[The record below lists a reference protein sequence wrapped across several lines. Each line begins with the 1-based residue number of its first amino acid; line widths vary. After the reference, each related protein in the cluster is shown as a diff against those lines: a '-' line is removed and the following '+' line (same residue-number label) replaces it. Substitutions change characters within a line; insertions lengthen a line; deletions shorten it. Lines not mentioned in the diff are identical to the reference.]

1 LSNPLDQLCELYG
14 VLPGYHDIW
23 GNSHHASEFGKR
35 ALLGAMGVPAN
46 NDDEVAASLHARE
59 RDRWKSPLPPVLV
72 LREPLPETLTE
83 TLTERDRPCPVPY
96 RVAFAL
102 PITEDRVSYRWHL
115 RRESGSEDSGEFIP
129 ESMQELERGH
139 LDGQEFVR
147 RALPLNLQ
155 IEQGYHRFAVER
167 VDSRGVGAE
176 MQLIIAPA
184 TCYQP
189 PALQGEGRGWGFAV
203 QLYAVRSERNYGMG
217 DLGDLRRLVE
227 VCAEAGGSTLL
238 LNPLH
243 ALFPD
248 APEHASPYSPSS
260 RAWFNP
266 LYLDVEAIPD
276 FTESE
281 EVRSLVLAPQ
291 FQAQL
296 RALRATE
303 QVDYRG
309 VAEVKSTVCNR
320 LYQHFRTVHL
330 MKNTDRACVF
340 RAFQSEHGG
349 SLRKQ
354 ALFEALQEHFRSQD
368 NATWGWPVW
377 PEPCRDPGAP
387 EVAAFCEAHLERVE
401 YFEYLQ
407 WQASMQLGAVRT
419 RSRELGLG
427 IGIMLDLAIGV
438 AEGGGATWTHRELYA
453 LDASAGAP
461 PDDFNRLGQNWGLP
475 PWVPHRL
482 TALAYAPFIETL
494 RANMRHSGA
503 LRKDH
508 IMGLYR
514 LFWVPRGQ
522 SASEGAYVRYP
533 FEDMLGI
540 LALESQRNRCLVVG
554 EDLGT
559 VPNEVR
565 EALHPMNVM
574 STRLLYFE
582 RRDDGR
588 LKPPQEYPA
597 NAVVAATTHDLPTLA
612 GFWQGLDIDLRDRL
626 HLFPNEETRNGQ
638 IVERAAD
645 RAQLLVAL
653 ESLSLLPPGTG
664 VHQVGFPEMT
674 PELASAVYT
683 YLAQAPSKLLLVQM
697 EDGFGVREQPNLPGA
712 GIADYPSWRLKLPL
726 NLEEWP
732 QNPYLQGI
740 ARALR
745 HERPVPQAPSA
756 GTEPARPGIRLSIP
770 RATYRLQLNRDFS
783 LRQAAQL
790 IPYLDELGISHC
802 YLSPVLKARPGS
814 QHGYDITDHS
824 SLNPEVATLAEFE
837 AFSADLKRHGMGQIL
852 DVVPNHMC
860 VTGADNGWWLDVLE
874 NGPMSRFAGY
884 FDIDWYV
891 TGKHVPGRVLLPV
904 LGDHYG
910 VVLANGELKL
920 AFDCEQG
927 SFSVFYYEHRFPVDP
942 REYPRILGH
951 GLERLKMRMGEENP
965 EFLELQSLM
974 TAFGHLPLRDNVSP
988 EAVTERA
995 RDKEIHKRHLASLC
1009 ALGADIAQFIQENV
1023 AEFNGGGANG
1033 ARNFDL
1039 LHELLETQSYRL
1051 AFWRAAADEINYR
1064 RFFDINE
1071 LAALRMDNPEAF
1083 ESTHRL
1089 VRELLAGGHVDGL
1102 RIDHPDGLYAPKEY
1116 FERLQAMAA
1125 GVSTRDPKS
1134 AGIPGT
1140 PGTSGVSGD
1149 GGDRPDST
1157 RPLYIVV
1164 EKILASY
1171 EQLPQSWPVHGTT
1184 GYDFAAI
1191 CTGLFVDIRAADRF
1205 SRIYQGFIGTQL
1217 DFGAMVRSNKHLI
1230 MERAL
1235 AGELQVLA
1243 AQLTRISKGDRNA
1256 CDFTFNSL
1264 RSALAQIV
1272 SNFPVYR
1279 TYVADCA
1286 SSADDAR
1293 YVNWAVGIAKKRSNA
1308 PDPSIFDFIQDVL
1321 LARQAKGKSEAYQNA
1336 VCAFA
1341 MKFQQYTSPV
1351 MAKAMED
1358 TTFYQY
1364 NRLVSLN
1371 EVGTEPN
1378 RFGVSL
1384 AAFHRANQARALRW
1398 PDAMLSTSSHDNKR
1412 SEDVR
1417 ARISVLSEIPDQ
1429 WNLVLSRWRKLNR
1442 RNRHKLD
1449 KGEGHAPSRNDEYL
1463 LYQVLLGIWPFEAPS
1478 ELDEGTLAQ
1487 LRERLAAYMLKA
1499 AREAKMHSSWTN
1511 PNGEYEAAIQD
1522 FVHALLSSQPTNLFL
1537 SDFLPF
1543 QQKIARRGAF
1553 NSLSQVLLK
1562 LTSPGVPDLYQG
1574 NEMWDFSL
1582 VDPDNRRAVDYD
1594 KRRASLRAVKTMNA
1608 LEGPARCA
1616 QRLLENMQDGHIK
1629 LYLTWKTLALRRE
1642 REPLFRRGEYLALKT
1657 GGGRAEHVCAFARRN
1672 GNEMLLVAVPRLFDA
1687 LLRGEGDGRD
1697 IPVGERLWSDTWLE
1711 LPPDLDPVPEQWIN
1725 ALTDETV
1732 LTRTLKEG
1740 EKRGLELAE
1749 LFRTFPYALLTP
1761 LPGQPKTPARTA
1773 G

>member
-35 ALLGAMGVPAN
+35 TLLGAMGVPAN
-46 NDDEVAASLHARE
+46 NDDEVAASLHACE
-59 RDRWKSPLPPVLV
+59 RDRWKKPLPPVLV
-72 LREPLPETLTE
+72 LRETLPETLTE
-83 TLTERDRPCPVPY
+83 TQTERGQPYPVLY

-102 PITEDRVSYRWHL
+102 PISEDRVPYRWHL

-129 ESMQELERGH
+129 EGMQELERGH

-155 IEQGYHRFAVER
+155 IEQGYHRFALER
-167 VDSRGVGAE
+167 ADHRGIIAE

-227 VCAEAGGSTLL
+227 FCAEGGGSTLL

-276 FTESE
+276 FMESE

-296 RALRATE
+296 RALRAAE

-320 LYQHFRTVHL
+320 LYQHFRAVHL
-330 MKNTDRACVF
+330 MENTDRARAF
-340 RAFQSEHGG
+340 RAFQSEHGQ

-354 ALFEALQEHFRSQD
+354 ALFEALQEHFRAQD

-407 WQASMQLGAVRT
+407 WQTSMQLWAVRT

-427 IGIMLDLAIGV
+427 IGVMLDLAIGV

-482 TALAYAPFIETL
+482 TALAYAPFVETL
-494 RANMRHSGA
+494 RANMRNSGA

-522 SASEGAYVRYP
+522 SATEGAYVRYP

-540 LALESQRNRCLVVG
+540 LALESQRNRCLVIG

-588 LKPPQEYPA
+588 LKLPQEYPA
-597 NAVVAATTHDLPTLA
+597 NAVAAATTHDLPTLA
-612 GFWQGLDIDLRDRL
+612 GFWQGLDIDLRERL
-626 HLFPNEETRNGQ
+626 HLFPNEEARNGQ

-653 ESLSLLPPGTG
+653 ESLGLLPPGTG

-745 HERPVPQAPSA
+745 HERPAPQAPSS
-756 GTEPARPGIRLSIP
+756 GTEPARPGIKLSIP

-783 LRQAAQL
+783 LEQAAQL

-802 YLSPVLKARPGS
+802 YLSPILKARPGS

-837 AFSADLKRHGMGQIL
+837 AFSADLKRRGMGQIL

-927 SFSVFYYEHRFPVDP
+927 SFSVFYYEHRFPIDP

-951 GLERLKMRMGEENP
+951 GLERLKTRMGEENSD
-965 EFLELQSLM
+965 FLGLQSLM

-995 RDKEIHKRHLASLC
+995 RDKEIHKRQLASLC
-1009 ALGADIAQFIQENV
+1009 AMSADIAQFIQENV
-1023 AEFNGGGANG
+1023 AEFSGGGANG

-1039 LHELLETQSYRL
+1039 LHELLETQAYRL

-1071 LAALRMDNPEAF
+1071 LAALRMDNPEVF

-1089 VRELLAGGHVDGL
+1089 VRDLLAGGHVDGL

-1125 GVSTRDPKS
+1125 GVSTRGDSKP
-1134 AGIPGT
+1134 AGT
-1140 PGTSGVSGD
+1140 TGTSGDGGDGGD
-1149 GGDRPDST
+1149 GGDRPDSRDNT

-1171 EQLPQSWPVHGTT
+1171 EHLPQSWPVHGTT
-1184 GYDFAAI
+1184 GYDFAAVS
-1191 CTGLFVDIRAADRF
+1191 TGLFVDTRAADRF
-1205 SRIYQGFIGTQL
+1205 SRIYQGFIGEQL

-1243 AQLTRISKGDRNA
+1243 AQLARISKGDRNA

-1279 TYVADCA
+1279 TYVANCA
-1286 SSADDAR
+1286 SSPDDAR
-1293 YVNWAVGIAKKRSNA
+1293 YVNWAVGIAKKRSHA

-1378 RFGVSL
+1378 RFGVSP
-1384 AAFHRANQARALRW
+1384 AAFHRANQARAIRW

-1417 ARISVLSEIPDQ
+1417 ARISVLSEVPDQ

-1442 RNRHKLD
+1442 RNRRKVD
-1449 KGEGHAPSRNDEYL
+1449 TGHAPSRNDEYL
-1463 LYQVLLGIWPFEAPS
+1463 LYQVLLGIWPSETPD
-1478 ELDEGTLAQ
+1478 ELDERILAP
-1487 LRERLAAYMLKA
+1487 LGERLAAFMLKA
-1499 AREAKMHSSWTN
+1499 AREAKVHSSWTN
-1511 PNGEYEAAIQD
+1511 PNSEYEAATQD
-1522 FVHALLSSQPTNLFL
+1522 FVRALLSSQPTNLFL
-1537 SDFLPF
+1537 PDFLPF

-1562 LTSPGVPDLYQG
+1562 LTSPGVPDIYQG

-1582 VDPDNRRAVDYD
+1582 VDPDNRRAVDYEA
-1594 KRRASLRAVKTMNA
+1594 RRSALRAIRKMQVEN
-1608 LEGPARCA
+1608 PADCA
-1616 QRLLENMQDGHIK
+1616 QRLLENMQDGRIK
-1629 LYLTWKTLALRRE
+1629 LYLTWKTLAFRRE
-1642 REPLFRRGEYLALKT
+1642 RERLFRRGEYLPLKT
-1657 GGGRAEHVCAFARRN
+1657 GGGRAEHVCAFARRD
-1672 GNEMLLVAVPRLFDA
+1672 GNEILLVVVPRLFDV
-1687 LLRGEGDGRD
+1687 LLKDEGNGRD
-1697 IPVGERLWSDTWLE
+1697 IPIGESVWTDTWLE
-1711 LPPDLDPVPEQWIN
+1711 LPPDLDPLPEQWIN
-1725 ALTDETV
+1725 VLTGETV
-1732 LTRTLKEG
+1732 LTRVLNEG
-1740 EKRGLELAE
+1740 EKRDLELAR

-1761 LPGQPKTPARTA
+1761 LPGQPRRQP
-1773 G
+1773 

>member
-1 LSNPLDQLCELYG
+1 LSNSLDQLCDVYG
-14 VLPGYHDIW
+14 VSPEYNDIW
-23 GNSHHASEFGKR
+23 GNSHHASESAKR
-35 ALLGAMGVPAN
+35 ALLAAMGVPAN
-46 NDDEVAASLHARE
+46 DEEEIAASLHAFE
-59 RDRWKSPLPPVLV
+59 RGRWKNPLPPVLV

-83 TLTERDRPCPVPY
+83 PEQPYPGPY
-96 RVAFAL
+96 RVALAL
-102 PITEDRVSYRWHL
+102 PVTEDKVPYRWHL
-115 RRESGSEDSGEFIP
+115 RGESGSEDWGEFIP
-129 ESMQELERGH
+129 ERMEEVERRH
-139 LDGQEFVR
+139 LNGQEFVR
-147 RALPLNLQ
+147 RMLPLNLA
-155 IEQGYHRFAVER
+155 IEQGYHRFAIER
-167 VDSRGVGAE
+167 ADGHGVSGE

-184 TCYQP
+184 TCYEP
-189 PALQGEGRGWGFAV
+189 PVLQGEGRAWGFAL

-227 VCAEAGGSTLL
+227 FCAEGGGGTLL

-266 LYLDVEAIPD
+266 LYLDIEAIPD
-276 FTESE
+276 FAESD

-296 RALRATE
+296 RALRASE

-309 VAEVKSTVCNR
+309 VAEVKSNLFNR
-320 LYQHFRTVHL
+320 LYRHFRTVHL
-330 MKNTDRACVF
+330 TENTERGRAF
-340 RAFQSEHGG
+340 RAFQSEHGQ

-354 ALFEALQEHFRSQD
+354 ALFEALQEHFRAQD
-368 NATWGWPVW
+368 SAAWGWPVW
-377 PEPCRDPGAP
+377 PEPWRDPGAP
-387 EVAAFCEAHLERVE
+387 EVAAFCDARLERVE

-407 WQASMQLGAVRT
+407 WQASMQLEAVGT

-427 IGIMLDLAIGV
+427 VGVMLDLAIGV
-438 AEGGGATWTHRELYA
+438 AEGGGATWTHRGLYA
-453 LDASAGAP
+453 LDANVGAP

-475 PWVPHRL
+475 PWIPHQL
-482 TALAYAPFIETL
+482 TALAYAPFVETL
-494 RANMRHSGA
+494 RANMRYSGA

-522 SASEGAYVRYP
+522 SAAEGAYVRYP

-540 LALESQRNRCLVVG
+540 LALESQRNQCLVVG

-565 EALHPMNVM
+565 EALQPMKVM

-588 LKPPQEYPA
+588 LKPPQEYPVDA
-597 NAVVAATTHDLPTLA
+597 VAAVTTHDLPTLA
-612 GFWQGLDIDLRDRL
+612 GFWQGLDIDLRDGL
-626 HLFPNEETRNGQ
+626 HLFPDEEVRNRQ

-653 ESLSLLPPGTG
+653 ESQGVLPVLSEGTG
-664 VHQVGFPEMT
+664 LHQVSFPEMT
-674 PELASAVYT
+674 AELAAAVYT

-697 EDGFGVREQPNLPGA
+697 EDAFGVRQQPNLPGA
-712 GIADYPSWRLKLPL
+712 ADDAYPSWRLKLPL

-732 QNPYLQGI
+732 QSPYMQGI
-740 ARALR
+740 VRALR
-745 HERPVPQAPSA
+745 RERPVPQAPAA
-756 GTEPARPGIRLSIP
+756 GAELTRKGVKLSIP
-770 RATYRLQLNRDFS
+770 RATYRLQLNRDFN

-802 YLSPVLKARPGS
+802 YLSPILKARPGS

-824 SLNPEVATLAEFE
+824 SLNPEVATLADFE
-837 AFSADLKRHGMGQIL
+837 AFSSALKRRGMGQIL

-874 NGPMSRFAGY
+874 NGPASRFAGY

-891 TGKHVPGRVLLPV
+891 TGENVPGRVLLPL

-910 VVLANGELKL
+910 VVLENGDLKL
-920 AFDCEQG
+920 AFDGEQG

-951 GLERLKMRMGEENP
+951 ALERLKTRMGEQQP
-965 EFLELQSLM
+965 EFLALQSLM
-974 TAFGHLPLRDNVSP
+974 TAFSHLPLRDNGTP

-1009 ALGADIAQFIQENV
+1009 VLSADVTQFIQENTS
-1023 AEFNGGGANG
+1023 AFNGGGLNG

-1039 LHELLETQSYRL
+1039 LHELLEVQSYRL

-1064 RFFDINE
+1064 RFFDVNE
-1071 LAALRMDNPEAF
+1071 LAALRMDNPEVF
-1083 ESTHRL
+1083 ESTHKLLRD
-1089 VRELLAGGHVDGL
+1089 LLAAGHVDGL

-1125 GVSTRDPKS
+1125 AIFPRDPEP
-1134 AGIPGT
+1134 AGTG
-1140 PGTSGVSGD
+1140 GAAGDSGD
-1149 GGDRPDST
+1149 SRDST

-1171 EQLPQSWPVHGTT
+1171 EHLPHSWPVHGTT
-1184 GYDFAAI
+1184 GYDFAAV
-1191 CTGLFVDIRAADRF
+1191 CTGLFVDTRAADRF
-1205 SRIYQGFIGTQL
+1205 TRIYQGFIGAHL
-1217 DFGAMVRSNKHLI
+1217 DFDSMVRANKHLI

-1243 AQLTRISKGDRNA
+1243 TQLARIAKGDRNA
-1256 CDFTFNSL
+1256 CDFTFNSQ

-1279 TYVADCA
+1279 TYVAGCE
-1286 SSADDAR
+1286 SSAEDAR
-1293 YVNWAVGIAKKRSNA
+1293 YVNWAVGIAKKRSDA

-1321 LARQAKGKSEAYQNA
+1321 LAGQAKGKSEAYQNA
-1336 VCAFA
+1336 VCTFA

-1371 EVGTEPN
+1371 EVGSEPN

-1384 AAFHRANQARALRW
+1384 AAFHRENQARATRW
-1398 PDAMLSTSSHDNKR
+1398 PNAMLATSSHDNKR

-1442 RNRHKLD
+1442 RNRHRLD
-1449 KGEGHAPSRNDEYL
+1449 KGHAPSRNDEYL
-1463 LYQVLLGIWPFEAPS
+1463 LYQVLLGIWPFETPDDAALA
-1478 ELDEGTLAQ
+1478 ELQ
-1487 LRERLAAYMLKA
+1487 ERVAAYMLKA
-1499 AREAKMHSSWTN
+1499 GREAKVHSSWTN
-1511 PNGEYEAAIQD
+1511 PNSEYEAATQE
-1522 FVHALLSSQPTNLFL
+1522 FVRALLSSQPTNLFL

-1543 QQKIARRGAF
+1543 QQKIARPGAF

-1562 LTSPGVPDLYQG
+1562 LTSPGVPDIYQG
-1574 NEMWDFSL
+1574 NELWDFSL
-1582 VDPDNRRAVDYD
+1582 VDPDNRRPVDYEA
-1594 KRRASLRAVKTMNA
+1594 RRAALRAIKNMHA
-1608 LEGPARCA
+1608 HEGPTRCA
-1616 QRLLENMQDGHIK
+1616 QRLLENMHDGRIK
-1629 LYLTWKTLALRRE
+1629 LYLTWKTLAFRRE
-1642 REPLFRRGEYLALKT
+1642 REPLFRRGGYVPLKT
-1657 GGGRAEHVCAFARRN
+1657 GGGRAEHVCSFARRD
-1672 GNEMLLVAVPRLFDA
+1672 GNEILLVAVPRLFAA
-1687 LLRGEGDGRD
+1687 LLRDEGDGGD
-1697 IPVGERLWSDTWLE
+1697 IPIGESVWTDTWLE
-1711 LPPDLDPVPEQWIN
+1711 LPPDLEPVPEQWIN
-1725 ALTDETV
+1725 VLTGETV
-1732 LTRTLKEG
+1732 LTRTLEEG
-1740 EKRGLELAE
+1740 EKRLELAQ
-1749 LFRTFPYALLTP
+1749 LFRTFPYALLRP
-1761 LPGQPKTPARTA
+1761 LLRPDQAAR
-1773 G
+1773 